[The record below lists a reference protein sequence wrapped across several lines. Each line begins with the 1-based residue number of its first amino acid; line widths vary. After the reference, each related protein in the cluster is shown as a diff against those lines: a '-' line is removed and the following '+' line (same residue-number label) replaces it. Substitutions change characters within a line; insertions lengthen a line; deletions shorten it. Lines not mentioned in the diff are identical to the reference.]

1 MKEANKQSFLDRIRG
16 IFRVIRQGLAFLGRR
31 IKAAF
36 RRFRVFLRRKRKNF
50 MRKFTKW
57 IDPKLETYRP
67 KPSASSSLIEIES
80 SGPKYKLPRHA
91 PADSASEE
99 DDPPQAEIVKK
110 SSSDLADTPTTRAD
124 LLAIIQSAPLGVFAR
139 HERDLMSTV
148 LNLPNLRA
156 SEVML
161 PASKI
166 VYVKSDEVMGP
177 LTLDRLY
184 RSGFAH
190 FPVINQKD
198 EIIGTIHTT
207 HLNNLDIRDS
217 SRAEEILDPG
227 IYYIREDYTLEQVMD
242 AFLRTNCYFF
252 LVVDKYGRIIGILNF
267 TDFCK
272 FLFGRD
278 VNMDFERDNDR
289 LAVANRQL

>member
-1 MKEANKQSFLDRIRG
+1 MKEANKQSFLDRVKG
-16 IFRVIRQGLAFLGRR
+16 ILRVIRQGIAFLGRR

-36 RRFRVFLRRKRKNF
+36 RRLRAFLRRKRKNF
-50 MRKFTKW
+50 MRKFTEW
-57 IDPKLETYRP
+57 IDPKLESYRP
-67 KPSASSSLIEIES
+67 KPSANSSSVEIES

-91 PADSASEE
+91 SADSAS
-99 DDPPQAEIVKK
+99 DHDNPPQAEIVKR
-110 SSSDLADTPTTRAD
+110 SSSSLADTPTTRAD
-124 LLAIIQSAPLGVFAR
+124 LLAIIQSAPLGIFTR
-139 HERDLMSTV
+139 HERNLMSTV
-148 LNLPNLRA
+148 LNLPNIKA
-156 SEVML
+156 SEIML

-227 IYYIREDYTLEQVMD
+227 IYYIREDYTLEQTMD

-252 LVVDKYGRIIGILNF
+252 LVVDKYGRITGILNF

-278 VNMDFERDNDR
+278 VNTDFERDNDR
-289 LAVANRQL
+289 LAVANRPL